1 MKKAPKELSE
11 MTLQELWELFPIA
24 LVPHDGKWKA
34 QYREEERLLQTAL
47 ADVKVAM
54 ISHIGSTA
62 VEGIMSKNIVDILVE
77 IGQEE
82 DMPRAAERIV
92 GCGYLEMS
100 RDERRMSFNKGY
112 TKYGYAKKVFHLHL
126 RFEGDNDE
134 LYFRD
139 RLIDRPEL
147 AKEYERLK
155 IDLAKKFEHDRDA
168 YTDAKSQFVRAV
180 TEEARRAYGDRY

>member
-1 MKKAPKELSE
+1 
-11 MTLQELWELFPIA
+11 MTKSGRRNIA
-24 LVPHDGKWKA
+24 KRKDSF
-34 QYREEERLLQTAL
+34 LLQTAL
-47 ADVKVAM
+47 ADVKVAR

-62 VEGIMSKNIVDILVE
+62 VDGIMSKNTVDILVE

-82 DMPRAAERIV
+82 DMSRAAERIV
-92 GCGYLEMS
+92 GCGYLETS
-100 RDERRMSFNKGY
+100 RAERRMSFNKGY
-112 TKYGYAKKVFHLHL
+112 TKYGYATKVFHLHL

-147 AKEYERLK
+147 AKEYEKLK
-155 IDLAKKFEHDRDA
+155 IDLAQKFKYDRDA
-168 YTDAKSQFVRAV
+168 YTDAKSRFVRAV